1 MVLALI
7 GIALGVLI
15 VIIIILIIK
24 AIKTPSRDV
33 VRADMHC
40 RKCGSKI
47 NGLTCPKCKK
57 TAKSFG
63 V

>member
-15 VIIIILIIK
+15 VIILIIK

-33 VRADMHC
+33 VGIDLHC
-40 RKCGSKI
+40 RKCGIKI
-47 NGLTCPKCKK
+47 NGLACPKCKK

>member
-15 VIIIILIIK
+15 VIILIIK

-33 VRADMHC
+33 VGVDMHC
-40 RKCGSKI
+40 RKCGIKI
-47 NGLTCPKCKK
+47 NGLTCPKCEK

>member
-7 GIALGVLI
+7 GIAVGVLI
-15 VIIIILIIK
+15 VIILIIK

-33 VRADMHC
+33 VGIDMHC
-40 RKCGSKI
+40 RKCGIKI
-47 NGLTCPKCKK
+47 NGLTCLKCKK

>member
-15 VIIIILIIK
+15 VIILIIK

-33 VRADMHC
+33 VGVDMHC
-40 RKCGSKI
+40 RKCGIKI
-47 NGLTCPKCKK
+47 NGLTCPKCKIA
-57 TAKSFG
+57 AKSFG

>member
-1 MVLALI
+1 MVIVLI

-15 VIIIILIIK
+15 AIILIIK

-33 VRADMHC
+33 VGIDMHC
-40 RKCGSKI
+40 RKCGIKI
-47 NGLTCPKCKK
+47 NGSKCPKCEKN
-57 TAKSFG
+57 TQSFG

>member
-15 VIIIILIIK
+15 VIILIIK

-33 VRADMHC
+33 VGVDMHC
-40 RKCGSKI
+40 RKSGIKI
-47 NGLTCPKCKK
+47 NGLTCPKCKIA
-57 TAKSFG
+57 AKSFG

>member
-15 VIIIILIIK
+15 VIILIFK

-33 VRADMHC
+33 VGIDMHC
-40 RKCGSKI
+40 RKCGIKI
-47 NGLTCPKCKK
+47 NGLICPKCKK

>member
-15 VIIIILIIK
+15 VIILIIK

>member
-15 VIIIILIIK
+15 VIILIIK

-33 VRADMHC
+33 VRVDMHC

>member
-15 VIIIILIIK
+15 VIILIIK
-24 AIKTPSRDV
+24 AIKTPSHDV
-33 VRADMHC
+33 VEVDMHC
-40 RKCGSKI
+40 RKCRIKI
-47 NGLTCPKCKK
+47 NGLTCPKCEKR
-57 TAKSFG
+57 TKSFG

>member
-15 VIIIILIIK
+15 VIILIIK

-33 VRADMHC
+33 VRVDMHC
-40 RKCGSKI
+40 RKCGIKT
-47 NGLTCPKCKK
+47 NGLKCPRCEK

>member
-15 VIIIILIIK
+15 VIILIIK
-24 AIKTPSRDV
+24 AIKTPPRDV
-33 VRADMHC
+33 MGIDMHC
-40 RKCGSKI
+40 RKCGIKI
-47 NGLTCPKCKK
+47 NGSKCPKCEKN
-57 TAKSFG
+57 TQPFG